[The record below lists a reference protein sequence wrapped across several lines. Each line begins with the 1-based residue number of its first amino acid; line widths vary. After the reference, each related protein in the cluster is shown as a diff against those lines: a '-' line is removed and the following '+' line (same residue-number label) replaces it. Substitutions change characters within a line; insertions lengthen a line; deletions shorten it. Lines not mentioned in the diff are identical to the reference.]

1 MPLDL
6 KNPVTV
12 LVELVF
18 DLYYKPRAS
27 AWLKAVAD
35 RKQVVEIGTYRDEQ
49 MVYEHAD
56 DPCEQEDSELEAI
69 MCKLKLLKTFIPDI
83 EEYRPMHYT
92 SAKTTYDEQTPRA
105 CLVPLRRA

>member
-1 MPLDL
+1 M
-6 KNPVTV
+6 
-12 LVELVF
+12 
-18 DLYYKPRAS
+18 A
-27 AWLKAVAD
+27 LKAVAD

-69 MCKLKLLKTFIPDI
+69 TCKLQLLKTFIPDI

-92 SAKTTYDEQTPRA
+92 SAKTTYDANKHRTHALLFLDAARSYKT
-105 CLVPLRRA
+105 CRPLLGE